1 MGLGLEYYYMSNW
14 NHSLWI
20 PCSEISHARS
30 MHPNPV
36 VRSTIP
42 QQVNQDINKKLI
54 NFSVHW
60 NYVTKIVIGNV
71 GCNLTI
77 IKHLVVM
84 HGLWISCLI
93 LSVGNYSGPSLDD
106 VVTAHEK
113 CNKRRRESKY
123 AGNSILLNK
132 KERSKRSLIGTSY
145 ADAVRKRGTVLQ
157 K

>member
-20 PCSEISHARS
+20 PCSIISHARS

-60 NYVTKIVIGNV
+60 NYGTKILIGNV

-77 IKHLVVM
+77 IKRLVVM
-84 HGLWISCLI
+84 QSLWISCSV
-93 LSVGNYSGPSLDD
+93 LSHAKSMHPNPAVRSVFPHQVDQE
-106 VVTAHEK
+106 T
-113 CNKRRRESKY
+113 
-123 AGNSILLNK
+123 NK
-132 KERSKRSLIGTSY
+132 KLISF
-145 ADAVRKRGTVLQ
+145 LWIEII
-157 K
+157 